1 MVASVRRRT
10 LRVAF
15 GVACALVSLV
25 AGDAGADGTA
35 DEADLQFRL
44 GKQEYKKGNY
54 EQALAHFFA
63 SNRLVANRNV
73 LFNIAGAEEALGR
86 YADAHRYYVDAM
98 AGETDAQKRA
108 EVQAALDRVVPHV
121 AVLDVKTDPPGATLF
136 IERKDLG
143 TVGVSPRPLALAAGK
158 YRVLAELPG
167 YEPETS
173 GEVEAVVGKRVSV
186 GLTLRKVVGKVAIS
200 VDGPPSA
207 AVRVD
212 DQDGPI
218 ACSAPCEI
226 DLIPGRH
233 DLYFSADGYQ
243 DLQHTVVV
251 QPRKTDAVKGTLVSQ
266 TGTLVVRTEERGAA
280 VKVDGKAI
288 GFTPL
293 VARDIPVGKRVV
305 RVEMPGYRP
314 FLTTL
319 EIKPSGQ
326 VDLTSVA
333 LERLDEGVSLRQV
346 SAASRTVESVDDA
359 PSSVSLV
366 EKQEIEAFGYPTIY
380 EALRG
385 VRGIALSN
393 DRAYPSAQVR
403 GIGQPG
409 DYGNRFLVLSD
420 GLVLNEN
427 VGASSFVAQE
437 ARADLGDVERIE
449 IVRGPG
455 SLLYGTGAISGV
467 VNLELRRPDAPSEAH
482 ASMGVYD
489 DNVAHARAGFTYNF
503 GKGRSVWASV
513 SAARSDGVDLA
524 VPLPGYPRGAPPVAH
539 RVDSFASIG
548 TAGRATFGA
557 LTAQWFYHQREQILP
572 VGAYGSTFDDPG
584 STLQERRFSGEV
596 RFEPRLR
603 DDVQLFTR
611 AHGNYYFAPEMY
623 ATSEGVYHEHYT
635 GIWLGA
641 EARLVVTPR
650 PWIRFSVGAD
660 GGWSPEAS
668 MMGFVKSEAGEAPYL
683 DERHPF
689 ASGAAYAIAEGA
701 PRTWLRFSGGVRVNV
716 YSTFGAVVLPRAALI
731 FHPREDHTFK
741 IMGGRAFRAP
751 SVYELY
757 YNDGGL
763 TQLSATD
770 PAPGPTL
777 RPESSWSA
785 ELEYSIRFARDW
797 VALAAAHTTWIEDV
811 IGLEDVPSAPVD
823 PEAGAPVRYA
833 NGKQPVLVAGGD
845 IEVRRE
851 WRGGLML
858 SAMYGYQRAQRT
870 ETTEADPVL
879 DNVPEHLASVRAVV
893 PVLRDL
899 VSVGLRATLEAPR
912 RIRADSEDRT
922 RPAVLGDA
930 TLSGSL
936 TGTGLRYV
944 LGVYNLADWRYEVP
958 VDSTF
963 ASRTMPQNGRRFLL
977 NVQYTFR

>member
-1 MVASVRRRT
+1 MPALFRRRS
-10 LRVAF
+10 LRVLC
-15 GVACALVSLV
+15 GIACALLSLH
-25 AGDAGADGTA
+25 AGSAAADGTA

-44 GKQEYKKGNY
+44 GKQEYKKGNF

-98 AGETDAQKRA
+98 AGETDSQKRA
-108 EVQAALDRVVPHV
+108 EVQAGIDRVGPHV

-143 TVGVSPRPLALAAGK
+143 TVGTSPRPLALAAGK

-173 GEVEAVVGKRVSV
+173 SEVEAIVGKSTSV
-186 GLTLRKVVGKVAIS
+186 TLILRKVVGKVAIS
-200 VDGPPSA
+200 VEGAKTA

-212 DQDGPI
+212 DEDGPV
-218 ACSAPCEI
+218 ACAAPCE
-226 DLIPGRH
+226 LSLVPGRH

-243 DLQHTVVV
+243 GLQHTVVV
-251 QPRKTDAVKGTLVSQ
+251 EPRKTELVKGTLVSL

-314 FLTTL
+314 YLTTL

-346 SAASRTVESVDDA
+346 SAASRTVESLDDA

-366 EKQEIEAFGYPTIY
+366 EKPEIQAFGYPTIY

-393 DRAYPSAQVR
+393 DRAYPTAQVR

-420 GLVLNEN
+420 GHVLNEN
-427 VGASSFVAQE
+427 VGASSFLAQE

-467 VNLELRRPDAPSEAH
+467 VNLELRPPDAPSEAH

-513 SAARSDGVDLA
+513 SAARSDGVDLP
-524 VPLPGYPRGAPPVAH
+524 VPLPGYPRDALPIAH

-548 TAGRATFGA
+548 TAGRATLGA

-584 STLQERRFSGEV
+584 STLQDRRFSGEI

-603 DDVQLFTR
+603 DDIQLFTR

-635 GIWLGA
+635 GMWFGA

-650 PWIRFSVGAD
+650 PWLRFSVGAD
-660 GGWSPEAS
+660 GQWSPEATMTGVVQS
-668 MMGFVKSEAGEAPYL
+668 PSGDAPYL
-683 DERHPF
+683 DEHHPYV
-689 ASGAAYAIAEGA
+689 AGALYATAEGA
-701 PRTWLRFSGGVRVNV
+701 PRTWFRFSGGVRLNV

-731 FHPREDHTFK
+731 FHPREDHVLKF
-741 IMGGRAFRAP
+741 MGGHAFRAP

-763 TQLSATD
+763 TQLPGAD
-770 PAPGPTL
+770 PARGL
-777 RPESSWSA
+777 MLKPESSWSA

-797 VALAAAHTTWIEDV
+797 VALAAAHTTVIEGV
-811 IGLEDVPSAPVD
+811 IGLEEDTSPPKDPTSAPV
-823 PEAGAPVRYA
+823 VRYV
-833 NGKQPVLVAGGD
+833 NGKVPVFVVGGD
-845 IEVRRE
+845 VELRRE

-858 SAMYGYQRAQRT
+858 SAMYGYQRAQRADAT
-870 ETTEADPVL
+870 EKDPVL

-899 VSVGLRATLEAPR
+899 LSVGLRATLEAPR
-912 RIRADSEDRT
+912 RIRSDSDERT
-922 RPAVLGDA
+922 RPAVIGDA
-930 TLSGSL
+930 TISGAITS
-936 TGTGLRYV
+936 TSLRYV

-963 ASRTMPQNGRRFLL
+963 ASRTMLQNGRRFLL
-977 NVQYTFR
+977 DVQYTFK